1 MRGVGRCSAR
11 LRPDRY
17 PIKAGRVHDAHY
29 QTTTQGDVMTDQPG
43 PQGPSRDRPPVW
55 KRRRAWLVAGGSVLG
70 VFVLLII
77 IGLIVGPQPTK
88 TTTTA
93 TATPLA
99 TTTMT
104 PVPTISPQ
112 PTAPTSS
119 TTTQAPPMPTTTV
132 FAPAPAPASAPP
144 GQTVNQACA
153 AQRWPQP
160 VPNVVGLN
168 LFDAGNGSLE
178 CFTIAQAIAPD
189 GHDAMNDPARDAY
202 RWRIISEN
210 PTAGTAVAADAPI
223 TLTLAQISP

>member
-1 MRGVGRCSAR
+1 MLKHSEGES
-11 LRPDRY
+11 
-17 PIKAGRVHDAHY
+17 
-29 QTTTQGDVMTDQPG
+29 MTDQPG

-77 IGLIVGPQPTK
+77 ISLIVGPQPTK
-88 TTTTA
+88 TATAAGNTITTTPAAPITTTTA